1 MKKIKGYSEFHS
13 ELNEDDL
20 GIFKTM
26 PVFAKAIANPFSLS
40 IAPQIVALMK
50 DGDLSDESTIMG
62 PYKKIFQKAC
72 LRFGGAKAGEIGKT
86 CNRDQTLQKLAEFY
100 FDPTKGKMDPKAIDK
115 WVEETTGGDDP
126 EKSSAVQEYTADD
139 IDNITMKFVDIL
151 KRTGVTPAGLKNTG
165 TYLLTIGLPIMK
177 RFYKVED
184 IEKMKMLTSGE
195 LIDPGKAKE
204 IIEGTLKDGG
214 VSID

>member
-13 ELNEDDL
+13 ELNEVDL

-26 PVFAKAIANPFSLS
+26 PVFAKAIANPFSVS
-40 IAPQIVALMK
+40 IAPQITALMN
-50 DGDLSDESTIMG
+50 GDLSDESTIVG

-72 LRFGGAKAGEIGKT
+72 LQFGGAKAGEIGKT
-86 CNRDQTLQKLAEFY
+86 CNKDQTLQKLAEFY

-115 WVEETTGGDDP
+115 WTEETTGGMDP
-126 EKSSAVQEYTADD
+126 EESEVTQDYSAAD
-139 IDNITMKFVDIL
+139 IDEIVMKFVDIL

-165 TYLLTIGLPIMK
+165 TYLLTMGLPIMK

-184 IEKMKMLTSGE
+184 IEKMKMLTSGA
-195 LIDPGKAKE
+195 LIEPGKAKE
-204 IIEGTLKDGG
+204 IIEGALKGGG